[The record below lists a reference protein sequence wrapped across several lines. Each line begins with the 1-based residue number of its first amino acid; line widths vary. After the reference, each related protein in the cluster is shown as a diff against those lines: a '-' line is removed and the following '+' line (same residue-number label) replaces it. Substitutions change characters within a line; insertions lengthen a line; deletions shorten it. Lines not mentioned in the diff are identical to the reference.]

1 MGRFLLSVLVVSTLL
16 AVDRAEAQES
26 RPERPY
32 RGLFASGVDDAEQL
46 LRATASVG
54 GGWDDNLAADALG
67 RSNAVVSDVN
77 QQFKGGLG
85 TVSAGL
91 SYSLS
96 LERIG
101 FGASVAS
108 TGRYYPSQEREFLR
122 RDYASLGTSVLLGA
136 GFSAQANAVYQP
148 YSLYSMT
155 PFLFEPQV
163 DAPVAVDED
172 FPSSLEHYFGYGGG
186 LSYLRQISSRTTFSA
201 LYSYGGREP
210 LGDIGRFDR
219 HTAAGSF
226 SRTLGRGLALQ
237 LGYRY
242 SQAQY
247 GSGGRHENH
256 IIDAGVN
263 YNRALSF
270 SRRTT
275 LAFTTGT
282 SASRV
287 EPSGSLRY
295 RATGSAR
302 LTHEIGRTWTASLS
316 YDRGLRFTESWLEPL
331 FTDSA
336 TVGLNGFFSRR
347 VQAHLVGRW
356 VRGVGQRGG
365 GDGIENYSASAGL
378 SFAITRYINSG
389 ITYSYYLHEFGNS
402 VSLPPGYAHD
412 FERRSIRAYVS
423 LWAPLFQRSRTR

>member
-1 MGRFLLSVLVVSTLL
+1 MGRLLLSVLVVSAFV
-16 AVDRAEAQES
+16 AVDGAEAQES

-32 RGLFASGVDDAEQL
+32 RGLFASGLDDAEQL
-46 LRATASVG
+46 LKATASVG
-54 GGWDDNLAADALG
+54 GGWDDNLAADAIG
-67 RSNAVVSDVN
+67 RNTPVSDVN
-77 QQFKGGLG
+77 RQFKGGLG

-91 SYSLS
+91 TYSLS

-101 FGASVAS
+101 FGASAAS
-108 TGRYYPSQEREFLR
+108 TGRYYPSQDRQFLR
-122 RDYASLGTSVLLGA
+122 RDYGSVGTSDVLGA
-136 GFSAQANAVYQP
+136 GFSAQASAVYQP
-148 YSLYSMT
+148 FSLHSMT

-163 DAPVAVDED
+163 DDPAAVDQD
-172 FPSSLEHYFGYGGG
+172 FPSSLEHYFGYSGGVSFVRQ
-186 LSYLRQISSRTTFSA
+186 LSRRTTFSSM
-201 LYSYGGREP
+201 YSYGGREP
-210 LGDIGRFDR
+210 LGEIGRFDR
-219 HTAAGSF
+219 HSAAGSL
-226 SRTLGRGLALQ
+226 SRTIGRGLALQ

-247 GSGGRHENH
+247 GSDGRHENH

-263 YNRALSF
+263 YDRALSF

-275 LAFTTGT
+275 LSFSTGT

-295 RATGSAR
+295 RLTGAAR
-302 LTHEIGRTWTASLS
+302 LSHEIGRTWVASLS

-336 TVGLNGFFSRR
+336 SAGLNGFFNRR

-356 VRGVGQRGG
+356 VRGVGQQDGG
-365 GDGIENYSASAGL
+365 EGIENYSASAGL
-378 SFAITRYINSG
+378 SFAISRYVNSG
-389 ITYSYYLHEFGNS
+389 VNYSYYVHEFGSS
-402 VSLPPGYAHD
+402 VVLPPGYARD